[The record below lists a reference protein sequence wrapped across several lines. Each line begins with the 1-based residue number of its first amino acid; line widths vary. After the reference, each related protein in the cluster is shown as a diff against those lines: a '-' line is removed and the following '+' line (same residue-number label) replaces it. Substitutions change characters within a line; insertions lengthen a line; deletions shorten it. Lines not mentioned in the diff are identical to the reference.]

1 MAAARGRIS
10 GEFFVSK
17 RETIPPCLGTDSAR
31 VPACGGAGPHGEPGI
46 HCLRGASSWNVR
58 SLSGRRR
65 CRPAYGLN
73 LSKPVKL
80 AFATGSD
87 DLIPGFLAEMSGLY
101 PDVELMVVSEFA
113 PAADYKWIP
122 YIPKRPF
129 ALNEARIKAA
139 IAGRPVILA
148 GIILQPNMPYWN
160 MRLTAWKNWPLRV
173 VAFNDSMDHWMVR
186 PRSFPTIARHLLWRL
201 RNLVVSQSRPGSGT
215 YTLFWRLA
223 HPWAFKRPLDTMAA
237 KTAGAIVQLLKLMQ
251 GDAVDPP
258 LQIFPTGVS
267 VVIPSHNGQHLL
279 KTLLPSLMP
288 QISKS
293 DEVIVVD
300 NGSSDGTEQWLR
312 DTYPSVTLIIE
323 AKPLGFARSSNIGI
337 AAAKYSHLLML
348 NNDMVVEPNFVAALR
363 GGFDK
368 VPQLFGATAQIFFPE
383 GARREETGKAFRV
396 PPNELSLDGFPV
408 RCDLPIEGEDGSY
421 VYYGSGGCT
430 LYDTAKL
437 KALGGFGEQFA
448 PAYVEDLDLGFRA
461 WQRGWPTIFAAN
473 ARLLHFH
480 RQTSSKMFQPE
491 EIDLLVQRNYLR
503 FIACTPSSLEF
514 PQLWGEAINRL
525 NHQAARMEPVKAA
538 SLALAEAWRAPF
550 WTKPTRKGLPFLDL
564 VSGQVAVFPGKAPS
578 GKPRILVASPYMPF
592 PLAHGGAVR
601 MFNLMRAAAP
611 NFDQILVVFVHEL
624 AQPPIELLELFIE
637 IVVVKRVGTH
647 LIPFNNRPQV
657 VEEFSSPAFSQALQ
671 QTVRKWQPAVAQLE
685 FTQMAQ
691 YAKDCLP
698 AKSILVEHDVTLD
711 LYQQLL
717 QENEDWESRLQW
729 NMWVNFE
736 TAAWREVDAVVVMSE
751 KDLLTVGTA
760 KTVPIRNGVD
770 LDRFRPSMEEPNPFR
785 LLFIGSFGHLPNV
798 MAIEFFLREVWPHLA
813 DLHPQLHIIAGSRYQ
828 YFLDLYRDRVHVD
841 LTAPGIEVEDFVS
854 DVRPAYRK
862 AAVVIAPLVAS
873 AGTNIKIMEAMA
885 MAKAVVAT
893 PAGVNGLEL
902 SLGKDVLVASG
913 GQEMAQAIRD
923 LLRDPAKR
931 KAMELSAR
939 QTVERDYSWDK
950 IAEVQRK
957 LYEKFSLPKPDASQH

>member
-1 MAAARGRIS
+1 M
-10 GEFFVSK
+10 
-17 RETIPPCLGTDSAR
+17 
-31 VPACGGAGPHGEPGI
+31 
-46 HCLRGASSWNVR
+46 N
-58 SLSGRRR
+58 
-65 CRPAYGLN
+65 
-73 LSKPVKL
+73 KPVKL

-87 DLIPGFLAEMSGLY
+87 DLIPGFLAEMSRLY
-101 PDVELMVVSEFA
+101 PEVELVVVSEFA
-113 PAADYKWIP
+113 PPADFKWIP

-139 IAGRPVILA
+139 IAGRQVVLA

-186 PRSFPTIARHLLWRL
+186 PRSFPTIVKHVLWRL
-201 RNLVVSQSRPGSGT
+201 RNLIVSQSRPGSGS
-215 YTLFWRLA
+215 YTFFWRLA
-223 HPWAFKRPLDTMAA
+223 HPWAFKRPFNAFSA
-237 KTAGAIVQLLKLMQ
+237 KAAGAIAQRMKLMQ
-251 GDAVDPP
+251 ADAVDPP
-258 LQIFPTGVS
+258 LTKFPAGVS

-288 QISKS
+288 QISAT

-312 DTYPSVTLIIE
+312 QTYPSVTLLKD
-323 AKPLGFARSSNIGI
+323 AKPLGFARSSNLGI
-337 AAAKYSHLLML
+337 AAAKYSQLLML
-348 NNDMVVEPNFVAALR
+348 NNDMVVESGFVAALQLA
-363 GGFDK
+363 FDK

-383 GARREETGKAFRV
+383 GARREETGKAVRV
-396 PPNELSLDGFPV
+396 PPIEQSLDGFPV

-421 VYYGSGGCT
+421 VFYGSGGCT

-461 WQRGWPTIFAAN
+461 WQRGWPTVFAAN
-473 ARLLHFH
+473 AKVLHFH
-480 RQTSSKMFQPE
+480 RQTSSKLFQPE

-503 FIACTPSSLEF
+503 FIAGTASSLEF
-514 PQLWGEAINRL
+514 PQLWREAVNRL

-538 SLALAEAWRAPF
+538 TLALAQAWRVPF
-550 WTKPTRKGLPFLDL
+550 WAKPTRKGLPFLEL
-564 VSGQVAVFPGKAPS
+564 TSGQVAVFPGKQPS
-578 GKPRILVASPYMPF
+578 GKPRILIASPYMPF

-611 NFDQILVVFVHEL
+611 DFDQILVVFAHEL
-624 AQPPIELLELFIE
+624 AQPPKELLELFVE

-647 LIPFNNRPQV
+647 LIPFNSRPQV
-657 VEEFSSPAFSQALQ
+657 VEEFSSPAFSQALR
-671 QTVRKWQPAVAQLE
+671 QTVRKWQPGVVQLE

-691 YAKDCLP
+691 YSKDCIP
-698 AKSILVEHDVTLD
+698 AKTILVEHDITLD

-717 QENEDWESRLQW
+717 HQNEDWESRLQW

-736 TAAWREVDAVVVMSE
+736 TTAWQEMDAIVVMSE
-751 KDLLTVGTA
+751 KDLTTVGSPKA
-760 KTVPIRNGVD
+760 VAIRNGVD
-770 LDRFRPSMEEPNPFR
+770 LDRFRPSVEEPNPAS

-798 MAIEFFLREVWPHLA
+798 MAVEFFLREVWPHLA
-813 DLHPQLHIIAGSRYQ
+813 DLNPQLHIIAGSRYQ
-828 YFLDLYRDRVHVD
+828 YFLNLYRDRVHVD
-841 LTAPGIEVEDFVS
+841 LTVSGIKVEDFVS
-854 DVRPAYRK
+854 DVRPAYRR
-862 AAVVIAPLVAS
+862 ATLVIAPLVAS

-902 SLGKDVLVASG
+902 LPGKDVLVASDG
-913 GQEMAQAIRD
+913 KEMAQSIRD
-923 LLRDPAKR
+923 LFNDPFKR
-931 KAMELSAR
+931 KAIELAAR
-939 QTVERDYSWDK
+939 QTVDRDYSWDK
-950 IAEVQRK
+950 IAEVQK
-957 LYEKFSLPKPDASQH
+957 ELYEKLSRPKPDSSQH